1 MRKTFTAIVAGLVL
15 LSFGCGQNNYEEKQQ
30 QDIVADTTKSTINYT
45 STGSRNNYPNKN
57 FIRTAELRFKT
68 KDVLY
73 TSNDIEYIVA
83 RHNGFVT
90 YSKVNNEEQQVT
102 SSNLGDDSTLE
113 ITKYTLSN
121 NIILKVPSQELDS
134 TVREITKHVEF
145 LDYKLT
151 QANDVSIEQNAN
163 NLISKHAAKQST
175 IDSAVISNQYLN
187 RQTSYSTVELTIY
200 QEPTI
205 KKTVVINH
213 YTFKDYE
220 PTFKA
225 KLLEA
230 LSFGLSIFQGLILFL
245 AKLWWLFVLW
255 IIAYIGY
262 RKNIFNIRVII
273 NLTRK
278 D

>member
-15 LSFGCGQNNYEEKQQ
+15 LSFGCGQKTYEETQQ
-30 QDIVADTTKSTINYT
+30 QDIVADTTNSNSNYT
-45 STGSRNNYPNKN
+45 STSSRNNYPNKN

-68 KDVLY
+68 KDVLH

-83 RHNGFVT
+83 RHKGFVT
-90 YSKVNNEEQQVT
+90 YSKVNNEVQQVT

-113 ITKYTLSN
+113 ITKHTLSN

-134 TVREITKHVEF
+134 TLREITKHVEV

-175 IDSAVISNQYLN
+175 IDSAIISNQHLSK
-187 RQTSYSTVELTIY
+187 QTSYSTVELTIY

-213 YTFKDYE
+213 YTSKEYE
-220 PTFKA
+220 PTFGA
-225 KLLEA
+225 KFLEA
-230 LSFGLSIFQGLILFL
+230 LGFGLSIFQGLILFL
-245 AKLWWLFVLW
+245 AKLWWLIILW
-255 IIAYIGY
+255 TIAYIGY
-262 RKNIFNIRVII
+262 RKNIFNIKKLLNSNR
-273 NLTRK
+273 
-278 D
+278 